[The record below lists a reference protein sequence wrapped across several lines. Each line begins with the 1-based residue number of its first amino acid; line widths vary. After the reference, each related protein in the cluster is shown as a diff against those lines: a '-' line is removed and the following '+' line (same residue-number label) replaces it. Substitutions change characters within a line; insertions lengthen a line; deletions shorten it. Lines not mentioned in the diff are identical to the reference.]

1 VVLRDLALA
10 EAIPTV
16 LRPTWV
22 TSLWFGLAGLI
33 AQDIVTGYT
42 ITSQL
47 DLKIIVL
54 PKLERTLSMEQRAEV
69 PYQAIMTLNIIYP
82 LKMNGTKRLITRV
95 VVLMLDT
102 GLMLPRIILIQR
114 SLLLTVWVMDQL
126 VLIIVALLLI
136 HHQHQQLL
144 QPSL

>member
-1 VVLRDLALA
+1 M
-10 EAIPTV
+10 
-16 LRPTWV
+16 
-22 TSLWFGLAGLI
+22 LAGLI
-33 AQDIVTGYT
+33 AHDTATGYT
-42 ITSQL
+42 TTSQL

-82 LKMNGTKRLITRV
+82 LKMNGTKRPITRL
-95 VVLMLDT
+95 VVLMLVI
-102 GLMLPRIILIQR
+102 GVMLLRIILIQR

-136 HHQHQQLL
+136 HHQHQRLRQLIL
-144 QPSL
+144 